1 MESSSV
7 IARVVSHDEKT
18 FEITEDTSYQWVR
31 DQRSV
36 DGACVAT
43 ESVRPIDVSERDDQ
57 ENRKSNSRSYDC
69 ESHAKATTVSQ
80 IDKGYSVGTVGQPT
94 LDDND
99 IRQARYCKQPGL
111 LDAIHQEYYVHP
123 KLCKKERRMSSLSMG
138 SARASRRERYLS
150 VEE

>member
-7 IARVVSHDEKT
+7 IARVVSHDEKMSET
-18 FEITEDTSYQWVR
+18 TEGASYQWIR

-36 DGACVAT
+36 DAECVT
-43 ESVRPIDVSERDDQ
+43 PESMRPIEISERDEK
-57 ENRKSNSRSYDC
+57 ENNKSFSRSYDC
-69 ESHAKATTVSQ
+69 DSHAKATTVSQ

-94 LDDND
+94 IDDND
-99 IRQARYCKQPGL
+99 VRQALYCKQPGL
-111 LDAIHQEYYVHP
+111 IDSTHQEYYVHP
-123 KLCKKERRMSSLSMG
+123 KLSKKERRMSSLSMG